1 MNTEEF
7 IQQHA
12 PDGNLTAQQ
21 AAELLQLGYKGDT
34 ANAENGDAPGAT
46 LDDVQKPDVAAGT
59 TDELI
64 SDEQMTVDNTVILAK
79 DGKHTIGYDKLLD
92 ARNAEKHWRDQAA
105 TAQQELAVLREQA
118 QQREAAGLAPTDAD
132 QNSAAALAAIE
143 SGVNPEIFG
152 DFSEEAMVKGIQALV
167 DQRVSL
173 IEQRLQQTVQ
183 PLQAAQQTNA
193 ATAHYDAIYA
203 AHPDADSLVESQELK
218 DWITAQ
224 VSAAPSF
231 AKAVIEAGFK
241 DVLTKGTAAQVVE
254 LFDSFKQAT
263 GTTQQPAPVDLRAA
277 AKAAIAKTPIPAP
290 LSLSDIPGGTAVAGS
305 KDEAMA
311 AMNPHELSEAM
322 QRMTPKQ
329 IEEYMNRAL

>member
-79 DGKHTIGYDKLLD
+79 DGKHTIGYVKLLD

-143 SGVNPEIFG
+143 SGVNPDIFG
-152 DFSEEAMVKGIQALV
+152 DFSEEAMAKGIQALV

-173 IEQRLQQTVQ
+173 IEQRL
-183 PLQAAQQTNA
+183 QQTNA

-203 AHPDADSLVESQELK
+203 AHPDADSLAESQELK

-231 AKAVIEAGFK
+231 AQAGIEAGFK
-241 DVLTKGTAAQVVE
+241 DVLAKGTTAQVVE

-277 AKAAIAKTPIPAP
+277 AKAAIAKTPTPAP

>member
-21 AAELLQLGYKGDT
+21 AAQLLELGGQGDT
-34 ANAENGDAPGAT
+34 AIAEDGGAPGVT
-46 LDDVQKPDVAAGT
+46 LDDVQKPDVATGT

-92 ARNAEKHWRDQAA
+92 ARTAEKHWRDQAA
-105 TAQQELAVLREQA
+105 AAQQELATLREQA

-167 DQRVSL
+167 DQRVAL
-173 IEQRLQQTVQ
+173 IEQRMQQTVQ
-183 PLQAAQQTNA
+183 PLQAARQQDA

-203 AHPDADSLVESQELK
+203 AHPDADSIAESKELA
-218 DWITAQ
+218 DWIAGQ

-231 AKAVIEAGFK
+231 AQAGLEAGFK
-241 DVLTKGTAAQVVE
+241 DVLAKGSAAQVVE
-254 LFDSFKQAT
+254 LFDSFKNAT
-263 GTTQQPAPVDLRAA
+263 GKAPQPAPVDLRAA

-290 LSLSDIPGGTAVAGS
+290 LSLSDIPGGSAVAGS

-329 IEEYMNRAL
+329 IEEYMSRTL

>member
-92 ARNAEKHWRDQAA
+92 ARSAEKHWRDQAA

-143 SGVNPEIFG
+143 SGVNPDIFG

-173 IEQRLQQTVQ
+173 IEQRLQQT
-183 PLQAAQQTNA
+183 NA

-203 AHPDADSLVESQELK
+203 AHPDADSLAESQELK

-231 AKAVIEAGFK
+231 AQAGIEAGFR
-241 DVLTKGTAAQVVE
+241 DVLAKGTTAQVVE

-263 GTTQQPAPVDLRAA
+263 GTTQQLAPVDLRAA
-277 AKAAIAKTPIPAP
+277 AKAAIAKTPTPAP